1 MVEPRL
7 SQAARRSLEQRL
19 RVLEEER
26 IPRLEADL
34 AETADPVTEASL
46 RAARDEASRVR
57 EALAAARPLEELPD
71 DPTLVELGDTVT
83 IRAEGRRERERYTL
97 VGELEARL
105 DESWISIASPL
116 GSALLGRRAGE
127 VVAVRT
133 PGGEVRYEILGVRRE
148 DHGAA

>member
-1 MVEPRL
+1 MELRL
-7 SQAARRSLEQRL
+7 SQAARRSLRQRL
-19 RVLEEER
+19 RVLEEDR

-34 AETADPVTEASL
+34 AASGDPVTEMAL

-83 IRAEGRRERERYTL
+83 IRAEGSRERERYTL

-105 DESWISIASPL
+105 DDSWISITSPM

-127 VVAVRT
+127 VVVVRT
-133 PGGEVRYEILGVRRE
+133 PAGEIRYEILGVRRE
-148 DHGAA
+148 DHSAA

>member
-1 MVEPRL
+1 M
-7 SQAARRSLEQRL
+7 
-19 RVLEEER
+19 
-26 IPRLEADL
+26 
-34 AETADPVTEASL
+34 

-83 IRAEGRRERERYTL
+83 IRAEGSRERERYTL

-127 VVAVRT
+127 VVTVRT
-133 PGGEVRYEILGVRRE
+133 PGGEVRYGILGVRRE
-148 DHGAA
+148 PHGVA